1 MGLVEILVSILAII
15 GFFIIISWVIYFLY
29 TLIKKRAM
37 ISAASKI
44 NPPSDYMQSSGIK
57 CPDYWVNVGV
67 DKKGSYICKNSFN
80 IKTNNN
86 PKCNS
91 EIATFAPMRP
101 GYTWEYGNPN
111 GLTTLTPDQK
121 YDFLNEAKIPG
132 GLTRCDWINR
142 CGSRHNLQ
150 GIWQGVN
157 EICNNPQ
164 DFS

>member
-1 MGLVEILVSILAII
+1 MGIVEILVSIFAVIGLILIISYAVFFLHAII
-15 GFFIIISWVIYFLY
+15 K
-29 TLIKKRAM
+29 TRRM
-37 ISAASKI
+37 ISTASKI

-67 DKKGSYICKNSFN
+67 DKNGNYICKNSFN
-80 IKTNNN
+80 IKTNSN

-91 EIATFAPMRP
+91 EAATFAKMKP

-111 GLTTLTPDQK
+111 GLTTLTPEEK
-121 YDFLNEAKIPG
+121 YKFLNENNTAG
-132 GLTRCDWINR
+132 GLTRCEWINR
-142 CGSRHNLQ
+142 CGSSQNLQ

>member
-1 MGLVEILVSILAII
+1 MGIVEILVSIFAVI
-15 GFFIIISWVIYFLY
+15 GLILIISYVSYFLY
-29 TLIKKRAM
+29 NVVKKRTMVA
-37 ISAASKI
+37 IASRI

-57 CPDYWVNVGV
+57 CPDYWVNVGI
-67 DKKGSYICKNSFN
+67 DNKGNYICKNSFN
-80 IKTNNN
+80 VKTNRD

-91 EIATFAPMRP
+91 EVSTFAKMNP

-111 GLTTLTPDQK
+111 GLTTLTSNEK
-121 YDFLNEAKIPG
+121 YNFLNEGKIG
-132 GLTRCDWINR
+132 NDLTRCDWINR
-142 CGSRHNLQ
+142 CGPKKTVQ

>member
-1 MGLVEILVSILAII
+1 MGIVEILVSILAAIGLILII
-15 GFFIIISWVIYFLY
+15 TYVCYFLY
-29 TLIKKRAM
+29 AIVQTRRMVAT
-37 ISAASKI
+37 ASTI

-67 DKKGSYICKNSFN
+67 DNKGNYICKNSFN
-80 IKTNNN
+80 VKTNSN

-91 EIATFAPMRP
+91 ESATFARMKP

-111 GLTTLTPDQK
+111 GLTTLTSNEK
-121 YDFLNEAKIPG
+121 YNFLNKEKVPKS
-132 GLTRCDWINR
+132 LSRCDWINR
-142 CGSRHNLQ
+142 CGPTHTVQ

-164 DFS
+164 DYS